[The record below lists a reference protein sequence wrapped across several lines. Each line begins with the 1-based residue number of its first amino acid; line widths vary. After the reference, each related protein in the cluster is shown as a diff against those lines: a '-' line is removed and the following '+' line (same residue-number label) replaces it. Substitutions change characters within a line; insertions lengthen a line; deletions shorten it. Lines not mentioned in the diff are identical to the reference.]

1 MPIPENSKS
10 KTLSS
15 NGWQCALPEMII
27 GRDSLLEI
35 PKESITPISLNAST
49 SSLTR
54 VSRQKPWNW
63 ERERL
68 WRQNLWR
75 QKSKSQWICTNS
87 WWTKGPIWTQGHKL
101 WVLRIL
107 GRSRSCP
114 SCRIHLG
121 PWWRKWIGRLGL
133 ELPRRRFRHK
143 RSTDWAL
150 VLVGPWIVHW
160 VYYYTLPG
168 IKGSSNMQYQITQN
182 LCLGTR
188 T

>member
-1 MPIPENSKS
+1 MVGDVPCQRWSS
-10 KTLSS
+10 AKTVSWRFRRSRL
-15 NGWQCALPEMII
+15 
-27 GRDSLLEI
+27 RRSLLMQVH
-35 PKESITPISLNAST
+35 PRWLGFQGKE
-49 SSLTR
+49 
-54 VSRQKPWNW
+54 PWNW

-114 SCRIHLG
+114 SCRIRLG
-121 PWWRKWIGRLGL
+121 PWWCKWIGRLGL

-143 RSTDWAL
+143 HSMDWAL